1 MTVYIGQSCLYQA
14 HVDVASFLELFAPK
28 QDQINYMAVLHALN
42 GASKKLDNK
51 VLFQI
56 KHLLFGRHPVQAR

>member
-1 MTVYIGQSCLYQA
+1 MYQA
-14 HVDVASFLELFAPK
+14 HVDVASFLELFASK
-28 QDQINYMAVLHALN
+28 QDQINDKAVLHACN

-56 KHLLFGRHPVQAR
+56 KHPLAFWKTPGSS

>member
-1 MTVYIGQSCLYQA
+1 MCQA
-14 HVDVASFLELFAPK
+14 HVDAASFLELFASK
-28 QDQINYMAVLHALN
+28 QNKIKYIAVLHVFD

-56 KHLLFGRHPVQAR
+56 KHPLDIWKTPGSS